1 MRKHALALLLGPLCL
16 ALSAAPALA
25 QGDWDDEEDGGE
37 LDRVREGFFFGA
49 TANYAIDNFSLPD
62 TGGFFGAAG
71 RDFDRA
77 GIADSWG
84 FSLRGGWRFNR
95 FLAAEGQFEYEN
107 EFAFHGNDV
116 GVSRSTELATLKT
129 LAFTA
134 NARGYVP
141 GAGVLDGW
149 LQPYGVAGFGLMH
162 TIQRPTDD
170 GIREAEESGTNLGSV
185 TSTYRTGPALRAGI
199 GFDIYGYGSDAAG
212 VNIETSYVVGLG
224 DVWQYQYWVT
234 NFGLFYRW

>member
-170 GIREAEESGTNLGSV
+170 GIREAEESGANLGSV
-185 TSTYRTGPALRAGI
+185 TSIRHAR
-199 GFDIYGYGSDAAG
+199 YGHPGSDNSLDEAPSRHTGAAC
-212 VNIETSYVVGLG
+212 EPFDYLTGLAELALG
-224 DVWQYQYWVT
+224 GWRDHI
-234 NFGLFYRW
+234 RP